1 VNTLVLV
8 LVPVPILLVVAVC
21 DYFADG
27 KRYKLFATVG
37 QILAFAA
44 EVPVLVWVHRSV
56 KDEALALWV
65 FYGLVLVLLWV
76 EYFLAR
82 LVVFRIIPRLKKQ
95 GG

>member
-1 VNTLVLV
+1 MDTLVLL
-8 LVPVPILLVVAVC
+8 LVPVPFLLVVAVC

-37 QILAFAA
+37 QILTFSA
-44 EVPVLVWVHRSV
+44 EVPALVWVHRSV

-65 FYGLVLVLLWV
+65 FYGLVLALLWV

-82 LVVFRIIPRLKKQ
+82 LVVFRAIRRLKKQ
-95 GG
+95 GE

>member
-1 VNTLVLV
+1 
-8 LVPVPILLVVAVC
+8 
-21 DYFADG
+21 
-27 KRYKLFATVG
+27 
-37 QILAFAA
+37 
-44 EVPVLVWVHRSV
+44 V